1 MVAKK
6 QNLEFFLFQFFYFH
20 INDGQHVKLHE
31 STNIF
36 KLARC
41 KKPEFWAIFSVKSK
55 MAAKKRDLEI
65 FCFSFFYFH
74 INDGLHVKF
83 QESSNSFKLARCKKP
98 EFWATFS
105 VKSKMAAKKRDLEI
119 FCFRFF
125 IFISM
130 MVNMLNFMNLV
141 TFSSSLDAKNLNSG
155 LFLA

>member
-65 FCFSFFYFH
+65 FCFSFF
-74 INDGLHVKF
+74 
-83 QESSNSFKLARCKKP
+83 
-98 EFWATFS
+98 
-105 VKSKMAAKKRDLEI
+105 
-119 FCFRFF
+119 

-130 MVNMLNFMNLV
+130 MVYMLNFKNLATV
-141 TFSSSLDAKNLNSG
+141 LNSLDAKNLNSG
-155 LFLA
+155 LLLA

>member
-1 MVAKK
+1 MMVYMLNFK
-6 QNLEFFLFQFFYFH
+6 NLATVL
-20 INDGQHVKLHE
+20 
-31 STNIF
+31 
-36 KLARC
+36 
-41 KKPEFWAIFSVKSK
+41 
-55 MAAKKRDLEI
+55 
-65 FCFSFFYFH
+65 
-74 INDGLHVKF
+74 
-83 QESSNSFKLARCKKP
+83 NSLDAKKP